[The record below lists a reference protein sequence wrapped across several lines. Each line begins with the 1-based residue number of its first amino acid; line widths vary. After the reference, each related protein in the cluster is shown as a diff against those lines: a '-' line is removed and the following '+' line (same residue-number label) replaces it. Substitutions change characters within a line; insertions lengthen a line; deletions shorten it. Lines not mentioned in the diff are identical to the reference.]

1 MIVRNE
7 KELLMFDS
15 NNLSN
20 IVSRLLRSIPPG
32 VKNLPK
38 DLEKNFKSVLQQ
50 SLSKLDFVTR
60 EEFNIQMK
68 VLARTR
74 EKLQMLKEKLNE
86 LEKHQR

>member
-1 MIVRNE
+1 
-7 KELLMFDS
+7 MFDS
-15 NNLSN
+15 ENLSD
-20 IVSRLLRSIPPG
+20 IVSHLLKSIPSS

-50 SLSKLDFVTR
+50 WLSKLDLVTR
-60 EEFNIQMK
+60 EEFDIQMK

-86 LEKHQR
+86 LERHQK

>member
-1 MIVRNE
+1 M
-7 KELLMFDS
+7 
-15 NNLSN
+15 
-20 IVSRLLRSIPPG
+20 PPG

-50 SLSKLDFVTR
+50 SLSKLNFVTR
-60 EEFNIQMK
+60 EEFDIQMK

-86 LEKHQR
+86 LEKHKG